1 MTTNRMKLGVA
12 TVATVVS
19 GLFALLVWAGSGQGP
34 AGAARAPITP
44 TMPNRH
50 LRLGGDGRSMLLH
63 KYPNGVAC
71 TVNVQT
77 KERALGF
84 RWAKGGGGS
93 LVEEPDS
100 VTWRQ
105 QPVRYWP
112 NLAEWVSDDVLLV
125 TGVSPRTGRSILETW
140 SYEVP
145 QGAPDVL
152 PINQSNGQVDE
163 VWLLPERD
171 SVDLVLDAD
180 EPSRQVITYA
190 KENKGRSGHVFVRF
204 ASSGDVFDLDLDSGA
219 LEVVAS
225 STAGVA
231 PFHVP
236 ELSNPGPWRVGGVAV
251 DHQSEGFVYS
261 LKTHMYDAPDSI
273 LILLLDSDRSGTI
286 DSVVIND
293 PTGYFHG
300 DEVMDRF

>member
-1 MTTNRMKLGVA
+1 MTNMRKKLAMA
-12 TVATVVS
+12 TVGTAVS
-19 GLFALLVWAGSGQGP
+19 GVLALLVWAASGQGS
-34 AGAARAPITP
+34 ADASHSPITP

-50 LRLGGDGRSMLLH
+50 VTLGGDGRSMLLR

-71 TVNVQT
+71 TVGVQT

-84 RWAKGGGGS
+84 RWSKGGDGS
-93 LVEEPDS
+93 LVEEPGS
-100 VTWRQ
+100 VAWRQ
-105 QPVRYWP
+105 QPVWYWP
-112 NLAEWVSDDVLLV
+112 NNAEWISDNVLLV
-125 TGVSPRTGRSILETW
+125 TGVSPRNGRSIIETW

-145 QGAPDVL
+145 EGAPDVL
-152 PINQSNGQVDE
+152 PISQSNGQIDE

-171 SVDLVLDAD
+171 SVDLVFDSG
-180 EPSRQVITYA
+180 EPDQQVITYA
-190 KENKGRSGHVFVRF
+190 KENRGRPGHVFVRF
-204 ASSGDVFDLDLDSGA
+204 ASSGDVFDLDLSSGV
-219 LEVVAS
+219 LEAVAS

-293 PTGYFHG
+293 PTGHFHG
-300 DEVMDRF
+300 NEVVDRF